1 MFKGSFTA
9 LITPFKDGKF
19 DETSF
24 RSLIDFQLKSGTHG
38 LVPTGTTGESPT
50 LSHEEHI
57 RIVEVCIEQAN
68 KKAPVIAGTGS
79 NSTEEAIYLTK
90 HAEKAG
96 ADAALVVTPY
106 YNKPSQEG
114 LLQHFTKIANSVDIP
129 IVIYN
134 IPGRSIVDMS
144 NETMSKLFDVKN
156 IVGVKDATG
165 DIPRVY
171 FTRSEVGSEYNML
184 SGDDSTTLAFM
195 TYGGHG
201 AISVTSNIAP
211 KLCSDFHSLCMDK
224 NFYEASLINDKLMP
238 LHRALFLES
247 SPGPVKYAASKLDL
261 CSEEVRLPVTKI
273 NNDTKKIIDNA
284 LRHASLIK

>member
-57 RIVEVCIEQAN
+57 RIVEVCIEQTN
-68 KKAPVIAGTGS
+68 KKVPVIAGTGS

-90 HAEKAG
+90 HAKKAG

-144 NETMSKLFDVKN
+144 NETMSKLFEIENV
-156 IVGVKDATG
+156 IGVKDATG

-171 FTRSEVGSEYNML
+171 FTRNEVSNEYNML

-195 TYGGHG
+195 AYGGHG

-211 KLCSDFHSLCMDK
+211 KLCSDFHNLCMDK
-224 NFYEASLINDKLMP
+224 NFYDASLINDKLMP

-247 SPGPVKYAASKLDL
+247 SPGPVKYAASKLNL
-261 CSEEVRLPVTKI
+261 CLEEVRLPVTTI

>member
-19 DETSF
+19 DEASF

-134 IPGRSIVDMS
+134 IPGRSIVDMN
-144 NETMSKLFDVKN
+144 NETMSKLFEIENV
-156 IVGVKDATG
+156 IGVKDATG

-171 FTRSEVGSEYNML
+171 FTRNEVSNEYNML

-195 TYGGHG
+195 AYGGHG

-211 KLCSDFHSLCMDK
+211 KLCSDFHNLCMDK
-224 NFYEASLINDKLMP
+224 NFYDASLINDKLMP

-247 SPGPVKYAASKLDL
+247 SPGPVKYAASKLNL
-261 CSEEVRLPVTKI
+261 CLEEVRLPVTTI

>member
-57 RIVEVCIEQAN
+57 RIVEVCIEQTN
-68 KKAPVIAGTGS
+68 KKVPVIAGTGS

-90 HAEKAG
+90 HAKKAG

-134 IPGRSIVDMS
+134 IPGRSIVDMN
-144 NETMSKLFDVKN
+144 NETMSKLFEIENV
-156 IVGVKDATG
+156 IGVKDATG

-171 FTRSEVGSEYNML
+171 FTRNEVSNEYNML

-195 TYGGHG
+195 AYGGHG

-211 KLCSDFHSLCMDK
+211 KLCSDFHNLCMDK
-224 NFYEASLINDKLMP
+224 NFYDASLINDKLMP

-247 SPGPVKYAASKLDL
+247 SPGPVKYAASKLNL
-261 CSEEVRLPVTKI
+261 CLEEVRLPVTTI
-273 NNDTKKIIDNA
+273 NNGTKKIIDNA

>member
-24 RSLIDFQLKSGTHG
+24 RSIIDFQLNSGTHG

-129 IVIYN
+129 IIIYN
-134 IPGRSIVDMS
+134 IPGRSIVDMT
-144 NETMSKLFDVKN
+144 NETMAKLFKIKN

-171 FTRSEVGSEYNML
+171 FTKNEVGSDYNLL
-184 SGDDSTTLAFM
+184 SGDDATTLAFL

-211 KLCSDFHSLCMDK
+211 KLCSDFHNLCMDK
-224 NFYEASLINDKLMP
+224 KFHEASLINDCLMP
-238 LHRALFLES
+238 LHKALFLES
-247 SPGPVKYAASKLDL
+247 SPGPVKYAASILGL
-261 CSEEVRLPVTKI
+261 CSEEVRLPVTTI
-273 NNDTKKIIDNA
+273 SNYTKKIIDIA
-284 LRHASLIK
+284 LRHALLIN

>member
-24 RSLIDFQLKSGTHG
+24 RSIIDFQLNSGTHG

-129 IVIYN
+129 IIIYN
-134 IPGRSIVDMS
+134 IPGRSIVDMT
-144 NETMSKLFDVKN
+144 NETMAKLFKIKN

-171 FTRSEVGSEYNML
+171 FTKNEVGSDYNLL
-184 SGDDSTTLAFM
+184 SGDDATTLAFL

-211 KLCSDFHSLCMDK
+211 KLCSDFHNLCMDK
-224 NFYEASLINDKLMP
+224 KFHEASLINDCLMP
-238 LHRALFLES
+238 LHKALFLES
-247 SPGPVKYAASKLDL
+247 SPGPVKYAASILGL
-261 CSEEVRLPVTKI
+261 CSEEVRLPVTTI
-273 NNDTKKIIDNA
+273 SNDTKKIIDSA
-284 LRHASLIK
+284 LRHALLIN

>member
-19 DETSF
+19 DEASF

-144 NETMSKLFDVKN
+144 NETMSKLFEIKN

>member
-144 NETMSKLFDVKN
+144 NETMSKLFEVKN

-171 FTRSEVGSEYNML
+171 FTRSEVGNEYNIL

>member
-144 NETMSKLFDVKN
+144 NETMSKLFEVKN

-211 KLCSDFHSLCMDK
+211 KLCSDFHNLCMDK

>member
-9 LITPFKDGKF
+9 LITPFKNGNF
-19 DETSF
+19 DEASF
-24 RSLIDFQLKSGTHG
+24 RSLIDFQLDSGTHG

-57 RIVEVCIEQAN
+57 KIVEICIEQAN
-68 KKAPVIAGTGS
+68 KKTPVIAGTGS
-79 NSTEEAIYLTK
+79 NSTEEAVYLTK

-114 LLQHFTKIANSVDIP
+114 LLQHFTKIANSVEIP

-144 NETMSKLFDVKN
+144 NETMSKLFNINN

-171 FTRSEVGSEYNML
+171 FTKNDVGSEYNML
-184 SGDDSTTLAFM
+184 SGDDATTLAFM
-195 TYGGHG
+195 AYGGHG

-211 KLCSDFHSLCMDK
+211 KLCSEFHSLCMDK
-224 NFYEASLINDKLMP
+224 KFHEASIINDKLMP

-247 SPGPVKYAASKLDL
+247 SPGPVKYAASKLSL
-261 CSEEVRLPVTKI
+261 CSSEVRLPVTSI
-273 NNDTKKIIDNA
+273 SDSTKKIIDVA
-284 LRHASLIK
+284 MRHAQLIN